1 MTKKIIVVGD
11 VMLDSYWLGVSTR
24 LSPEAPVPIINV
36 QEIENRLGG
45 AANVA
50 LNLAK
55 LGANTEICG
64 LIGEDNSG
72 KIILE
77 KLSDN
82 GINTHLELSGT
93 PTINKIRLISQNQQV
108 VRADFEKKYEEYS
121 IAKVTEKA
129 LTAVRTASV
138 VICSDYGKGV
148 LTNVSKMISQC
159 RMLNIPVLI
168 DPKGNDYKKYKGAT
182 VITPNKNELRA
193 VVGEWSDE
201 TDLRV
206 KAQNLRTDLQLE
218 KLLLTRS
225 EEGMTLFGEN
235 EIIDIPTNA
244 REVYDVSGAGDTAIA
259 TLALMLSNGKS
270 WKEAVMM
277 ANKAAGIVVGRFGTV
292 AITASELQGTSKN
305 NQGSKFL
312 IPLF

>member
-11 VMLDSYWLGVSTR
+11 VMLDSYWLAVSTR

-292 AITASELQGTSKN
+292 AITASELQ
-305 NQGSKFL
+305 L
-312 IPLF
+312 

>member
-292 AITASELQGTSKN
+292 AITASELQ
-305 NQGSKFL
+305 L
-312 IPLF
+312 

>member
-108 VRADFEKKYEEYS
+108 VRADFEKK
-121 IAKVTEKA
+121 I
-129 LTAVRTASV
+129 
-138 VICSDYGKGV
+138 
-148 LTNVSKMISQC
+148 
-159 RMLNIPVLI
+159 
-168 DPKGNDYKKYKGAT
+168 
-182 VITPNKNELRA
+182 
-193 VVGEWSDE
+193 
-201 TDLRV
+201 
-206 KAQNLRTDLQLE
+206 
-218 KLLLTRS
+218 
-225 EEGMTLFGEN
+225 
-235 EIIDIPTNA
+235 
-244 REVYDVSGAGDTAIA
+244 
-259 TLALMLSNGKS
+259 
-270 WKEAVMM
+270 
-277 ANKAAGIVVGRFGTV
+277 
-292 AITASELQGTSKN
+292 
-305 NQGSKFL
+305 
-312 IPLF
+312 

>member
-1 MTKKIIVVGD
+1 MK
-11 VMLDSYWLGVSTR
+11 
-24 LSPEAPVPIINV
+24 
-36 QEIENRLGG
+36 
-45 AANVA
+45 
-50 LNLAK
+50 
-55 LGANTEICG
+55 
-64 LIGEDNSG
+64 
-72 KIILE
+72 
-77 KLSDN
+77 
-82 GINTHLELSGT
+82 
-93 PTINKIRLISQNQQV
+93 
-108 VRADFEKKYEEYS
+108 KKYEEYS

-292 AITASELQGTSKN
+292 AITASELQ
-305 NQGSKFL
+305 L
-312 IPLF
+312 

>member
-1 MTKKIIVVGD
+1 
-11 VMLDSYWLGVSTR
+11 
-24 LSPEAPVPIINV
+24 
-36 QEIENRLGG
+36 
-45 AANVA
+45 
-50 LNLAK
+50 
-55 LGANTEICG
+55 
-64 LIGEDNSG
+64 
-72 KIILE
+72 
-77 KLSDN
+77 
-82 GINTHLELSGT
+82 
-93 PTINKIRLISQNQQV
+93 
-108 VRADFEKKYEEYS
+108 
-121 IAKVTEKA
+121 
-129 LTAVRTASV
+129 
-138 VICSDYGKGV
+138 
-148 LTNVSKMISQC
+148 
-159 RMLNIPVLI
+159 MLNIPVLI

-292 AITASELQGTSKN
+292 AITASELQ
-305 NQGSKFL
+305 L
-312 IPLF
+312 